1 MGEGGCKLLSVT
13 REVQLRS
20 GLLIQSTLSFS
31 FWEVGDSAGEVPS
44 LRAQNLLVTAS
55 CPPDAWDTTA
65 LGWAFPNN
73 LPMDTMLA
81 GLLGRHKR
89 ANEVQKS

>member
-1 MGEGGCKLLSVT
+1 MLSVT

-20 GLLIQSTLSFS
+20 GSTNAVYPELQLLGSGRFCWRSPF
-31 FWEVGDSAGEVPS
+31 A
-44 LRAQNLLVTAS
+44 RAQNLVAAS
-55 CPPDAWDTTA
+55 CPDARDTTV
-65 LGWAFPNN
+65 LSWAFPNN

-81 GLLGRHKR
+81 GLLGRHKQ